1 MTAHL
6 QVTVAA
12 DTEETAARLA
22 RSAIT
27 EQLAAGGHVVG
38 PVRSFFWHLGEQ
50 GEGQEWHAVLK
61 TTRQRYPDLEAHLI
75 AEHPWD
81 NPEVSAVEIDGSAAY
96 LDWIERTVS

>member
-1 MTAHL
+1 MTTHL

-22 RSAIT
+22 QSAIANK
-27 EQLAAGGHVVG
+27 LAAGGHVIG

-50 GEGQEWHAVLK
+50 GDGEEWHLVLK
-61 TTRQRYPDLEAHLI
+61 TTERRYPDLEAHLI

-81 NPEVSAVEIDGSAAY
+81 NPEVSAVTITGSAPY
-96 LDWIERTVS
+96 LAWIDRTVS